1 MTQNRLKV
9 RPPLMRRP
17 LMTFA
22 NFLILNSR
30 QAMSEPDFKALDPD
44 EVLGI
49 SDEFKLSR
57 VSPTCTVQEF
67 LVAFQQTFKSSL
79 GGHHYTLLEEQGM
92 PCRAWR
98 FGRRSWQSGH
108 IRFTLEF
115 CPDEPDEDSL
125 GMSCQPGSDEPSPL
139 DSIRQLSNSQE

>member
-1 MTQNRLKV
+1 MT
-9 RPPLMRRP
+9 
-17 LMTFA
+17 TFA
-22 NFLILNSR
+22 NFLILNNWKL
-30 QAMSEPDFKALDPD
+30 MSEPDFKALDPD

-57 VSPTCTVQEF
+57 VNLTCTVQEF

-79 GGHHYTLLEEQGM
+79 GGHHYALLEEQGM

-98 FGRRSWQSGH
+98 FGQRSWQSGH

-115 CPDEPDEDSL
+115 CPDESDEESL
-125 GMSCQPGSDEPSPL
+125 EMPHQPRSDEPSPL
-139 DSIRQLSNSQE
+139 DSIRQLSNPQE